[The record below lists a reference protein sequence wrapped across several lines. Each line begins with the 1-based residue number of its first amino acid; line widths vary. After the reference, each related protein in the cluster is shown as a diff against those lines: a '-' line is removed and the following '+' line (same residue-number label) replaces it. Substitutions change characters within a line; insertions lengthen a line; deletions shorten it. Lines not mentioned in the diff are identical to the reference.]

1 MLQFDIPD
9 IIIKPYVRMTK
20 RGKYVKPEAQEYLAS
35 KEELSWKIKNILQNM
50 GVDMM
55 PAKTSLRVI
64 IRLFAPSEPGHRCD
78 LDNQVKA
85 ILDACNG
92 IAYPDDRWIDSI
104 DAKRT
109 LGVDP
114 RLVLYIQENTL
125 PSNEAFQ

>member
-1 MLQFDIPD
+1 
-9 IIIKPYVRMTK
+9 MTK

-35 KEELSWKIKNILQNM
+35 KEALSWKIKNMLQNK

-55 PAKTSLRVI
+55 PANTPLRVI
-64 IRLFAPSEPGHRCD
+64 IRLFAPSSPGHNCD

-104 DAKRT
+104 DANQI
-109 LGVDP
+109 L
-114 RLVLYIQENTL
+114 
-125 PSNEAFQ
+125 